1 MECGKLTAKLRD
13 AVPVCFMVNGRE
25 VNRYKNIEIPAEIK
39 HLPYFDFKFDV
50 PENGAITFKIHFEPG
65 VLPDV
70 WPDARQRQRR
80 VKAAPPAESMPIGT
94 VEADAEDQPGCMEI
108 HFGLLG
114 DERKRLVSSVGE
126 YTGHKPVYQ
135 NPPTFA
141 YRIGTFMVDKRG
153 TLIGPNDQGL
163 LRWLKDERFEDKQ
176 RNALRCWRAFKLCFF
191 AVNHQIYHTGICSTF
206 SRSWPG

>member
-13 AVPVCFMVNGRE
+13 AVPVCFMVNGKE
-25 VNRYKNIEIPAEIK
+25 VKRFKNIEIPEEIK
-39 HLPYFDFKFDV
+39 RLPYIDFKFDV
-50 PENGAITFKIHFEPG
+50 PENGAITFKIHFELG

-80 VKAAPPAESMPIGT
+80 AKAIPPAKSEPIEVAEIGI
-94 VEADAEDQPGCMEI
+94 EDQPDCMEI

-114 DERKRLVSSVGE
+114 DERKRLVSSIGE

-135 NPPTFA
+135 NAPTFA
-141 YRIGTFMVDKRG
+141 YHIGAFMVDKRG

-163 LRWLKDERFEDKQ
+163 LRWLMDEGFEVK
-176 RNALRCWRAFKLCFF
+176 
-191 AVNHQIYHTGICSTF
+191 
-206 SRSWPG
+206 